1 LPSLQFQVE
10 ANKRSVEFV
19 LWVELVSLL
28 TLCEQSFIKTNKL
41 QNRATRFVAS
51 SFHRITDSFQGD
63 PPMHK
68 IVAAAAV
75 LGLLGLPILAS
86 AQNTNQPSSK
96 KESAA
101 NAGNAT
107 KKATKANATNKAAKK
122 SSMNRQAQ
130 VSKKRRLALHGHKM
144 RHATA
149 KHGKRLAK
157 SHSSIQ
163 RQAAYRAQSAPTTS
177 CGEFMYRKGGKCND
191 ARNKPAK

>member
-1 LPSLQFQVE
+1 
-10 ANKRSVEFV
+10 
-19 LWVELVSLL
+19 
-28 TLCEQSFIKTNKL
+28 
-41 QNRATRFVAS
+41 
-51 SFHRITDSFQGD
+51 
-63 PPMHK
+63 MHK

-75 LGLLGLPILAS
+75 LGLLGLPMFAS
-86 AQNTNQPSSK
+86 AQNTNQPSTK

-101 NAGNAT
+101 NAGIAT

-130 VSKKRRLALHGHKM
+130 VAKKKRLALHGHKM

-157 SHSSIQ
+157 SHSRHRQASVFSATTKMHRASARSGKTNAQGAVAGRPNSIQ
-163 RQAAYRAQSAPTTS
+163 RQAAYQAQSAPTGS